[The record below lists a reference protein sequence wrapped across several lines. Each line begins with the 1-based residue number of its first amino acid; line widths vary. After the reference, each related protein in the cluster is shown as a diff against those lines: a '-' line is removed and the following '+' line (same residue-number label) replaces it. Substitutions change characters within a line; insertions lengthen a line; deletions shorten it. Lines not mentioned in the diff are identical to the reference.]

1 MKIDSSG
8 ILCSAKID
16 SNKACYTFSSF
27 VSLSNGSILATAR
40 GGNNKD
46 SELEGIEFFRSDDE
60 GDNWSEPWQ
69 PFKNV
74 EIDNLKGSLKLC
86 YLTEI
91 SDSHIIASLLWI
103 DRSSFPRTEGRKQRT
118 KIKLRFPLHLTLSSI
133 SGGPRLRSCST
144 H

>member
-27 VSLSNGSILATAR
+27 VSLKNGSILATAR

-46 SELEGIEFFRSDDE
+46 SEFEGIDFFRSYDE
-60 GDNWSEPWQ
+60 GENWSESWE

-74 EIDNLKGSLKLC
+74 EIAVS
-86 YLTEI
+86 YT
-91 SDSHIIASLLWI
+91 
-103 DRSSFPRTEGRKQRT
+103 
-118 KIKLRFPLHLTLSSI
+118 HLTLPTSV
-133 SGGPRLRSCST
+133 PV
-144 H
+144 

>member
-60 GDNWSEPWQ
+60 VRNGQ
-69 PFKNV
+69 
-74 EIDNLKGSLKLC
+74 NLGSLLKML
-86 YLTEI
+86 
-91 SDSHIIASLLWI
+91 
-103 DRSSFPRTEGRKQRT
+103 Q
-118 KIKLRFPLHLTLSSI
+118 
-133 SGGPRLRSCST
+133 
-144 H
+144 

>member
-46 SELEGIEFFRSDDE
+46 SELE
-60 GDNWSEPWQ
+60 
-69 PFKNV
+69 
-74 EIDNLKGSLKLC
+74 LSL
-86 YLTEI
+86 I
-91 SDSHIIASLLWI
+91 HI
-103 DRSSFPRTEGRKQRT
+103 
-118 KIKLRFPLHLTLSSI
+118 
-133 SGGPRLRSCST
+133 
-144 H
+144 

>member
-60 GDNWSEPWQ
+60 GEKWSEPWE

-74 EIDNLKGSLKLC
+74 KIDNLKGSLKLC

-91 SDSHIIASLLWI
+91 SDSHIIASFLWMRFNDVRCTVRCFLLSLQRI
-103 DRSSFPRTEGRKQRT
+103 FDRISLSKFNTQSSLHH
-118 KIKLRFPLHLTLSSI
+118 KL
-133 SGGPRLRSCST
+133 
-144 H
+144 